1 MRYLVDSSA
10 LTRII
15 RRQVDPVWH
24 ELVQRGLLS
33 LCEPVLAET
42 LQIADTKEYA
52 ETETSLTDTYVPVT
66 IPDGVWDLSAAIRHE
81 LAPRSAHQGLSVAD
95 LVVAATAIK
104 LKLTV
109 LHEDADYETVG
120 RFVPQLR
127 QRRISLGPEAAW

>member
-52 ETETSLTDTYVPVT
+52 ETETFLTDTYVPVT

-81 LAPRSAHQGLSVAD
+81 LAPRSAHRGLSVAD